1 MATNRWLQWRRG
13 LPLYAMIAPG
23 LVFFILFKY
32 LPMGGIVIA
41 FQEFDPISG
50 FADSP
55 WIGLGNFERLFA
67 APDFWKLL
75 RNTMMLSLLNLVL
88 FFPAPIVLAVLLYEV
103 RKSWFRK
110 AVQTIVYLPHFLSW
124 VVIVGVTVL
133 LFATQDGGINNLLAT
148 KGFERIE
155 LLTDPD
161 YFRSL
166 YVSQNIWKEAGWNA
180 IIFLAALA
188 AVDPTLYEAAVV
200 DGAGRWRQ
208 MWHITLP
215 ALKSTIV
222 ILFILRLGSVMD
234 IGFEHVY
241 LLQNAMNLR
250 VSDVFDTYVYR
261 VGILQGEFGFTT
273 AVGLFKSI
281 VGLVLILLANRLS
294 KKMGEEGVY

>member
-23 LVFFILFKY
+23 LVFFLLFKY

-55 WIGLGNFERLFA
+55 WIGLGNFERLFT

>member
-1 MATNRWLQWRRG
+1 MATKQWLQWKRG
-13 LPLYAMIAPG
+13 LPLYLMIAPG
-23 LVFFILFKY
+23 LLFFLLFKY
-32 LPMGGIVIA
+32 VPMGGIVIA
-41 FQEFDPISG
+41 FQDFDPISG

-55 WIGLGNFERLFA
+55 WIGFGNFERLFA

-75 RNTMMLSLLNLVL
+75 RNTMMLSLLNLFL

-103 RKSWFRK
+103 RKAWFRR

-133 LFATQDGGINNLLAT
+133 LFATQDGGINNLLST

-155 LLTDPD
+155 LLTNPD

-215 ALKSTIV
+215 ALKSTII

-241 LLQNAMNLR
+241 LLQNSMNMR

-281 VGLVLILLANRLS
+281 VGLVLILLANRFS